1 MSWRSWRARL
11 GALLPHDESP
21 WRTALALAVGVFISF
36 TPFWGFQTILAL
48 LLATVFRLNRA
59 VTLTG
64 TWLNLPWFAPF
75 IYAGAVKL
83 GAWMLPDLSGLA
95 GLSAYLLVGSTTMGL
110 AAAVVTWV
118 VAFWVIRLRRQRRR
132 EADDAGQSQSAA

>member
-21 WRTALALAVGVFISF
+21 RRTALALAVGVFISF

-64 TWLNLPWFAPF
+64 TWINLPWFAPF

-118 VAFWVIRLRRQRRR
+118 VAFWVIRLRRHRRR